1 MYTVNLDKDN
11 FILSISHTK
20 NDNVNL
26 NLDEMDLH
34 YLNAYQLIS
43 GKAVLNEEKKAELIK
58 EEEEQK
64 KREEEPTD
72 IERLE
77 AQILWTAMETD
88 TLLEEQ

>member
-26 NLDEMDLH
+26 NLEEIDLH

-64 KREEEPTD
+64 RREEEPTRED
-72 IERLE
+72 KLE
-77 AQILWTAMETD
+77 AQTLYTAMMTD
-88 TLLEEQ
+88 TLLEE

>member
-26 NLDEMDLH
+26 NLEEMDLH

-64 KREEEPTD
+64 RREEEPTRED
-72 IERLE
+72 KLE
-77 AQILWTAMETD
+77 AQTLYTAMMTD
-88 TLLEEQ
+88 TLLEE